1 MGAIHQR
8 VSPATLDGCTDLSGL
23 PIALIVDVLMN
34 VAVLALLLRVAWGAL
49 RVRCFLGMAGMA
61 GAMPLPKL

>member
-34 VAVLALLLRVAWGAL
+34 VALLALLLRVAFSGFDEL
-49 RVRCFLGMAGMA
+49 SFFGVGLT
-61 GAMPLPKL
+61 